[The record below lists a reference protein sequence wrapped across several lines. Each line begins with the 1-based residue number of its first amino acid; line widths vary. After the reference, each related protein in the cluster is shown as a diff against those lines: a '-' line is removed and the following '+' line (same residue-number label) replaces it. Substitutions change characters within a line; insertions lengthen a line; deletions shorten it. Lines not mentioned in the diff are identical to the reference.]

1 MTASSPDQLAPGTI
15 LADRYEIIR
24 RLGAGG
30 MGAVYLA
37 RHQLMDRLCAVK
49 VLAPGQ
55 HRDQEA
61 LHRFTREAQNASRIV
76 HPSVCTIYDFGSTD
90 DGIAYL
96 AMEYLEGRTLG
107 AILTEQKRLPLDRA
121 IRLTR
126 AIAAGLDAAHEL
138 GIVHRDLKP
147 DNVMVIATKTGEAV
161 KLVDFGIA
169 KALEKE
175 PEGGVTAPGVV
186 IGTPDYMAPEQFAG
200 DPVDPRA
207 DIYALGVMFYRM
219 ATGSLPHLG
228 ESARDT
234 LTKRLTE
241 PPRALAEAAPESAF
255 PEGLQAVVTRVLAR
269 RPAERYPTAGAF
281 GTALVELFTGPL
293 EIASIPTVRLD
304 TATAPVPQPAPKRRG
319 LIVAVGSA
327 LGAAAIAAFVFLRP
341 TLGTSATP
349 VDSTPGIQPQPPA
362 QPPAA
367 PPPAAVIPAP
377 PPASAGR
384 DTSKPPNT
392 STSARPGGMKQV
404 NPPPESL
411 RVAPQPPPAVPS
423 GPAPTEKE
431 VDALDV
437 ADDRSRDADRA
448 KAVQFYSRVD
458 AGELVR
464 AKAAFAVSVAYF
476 LDKRYPEAETWIDRA
491 IAMNDLT
498 PAGPERNSRGTRYRN
513 QKIANARVMTSDTTG
528 P

>member
-1 MTASSPDQLAPGTI
+1 MTASSPDQLTPGTI
-15 LADRYEIIR
+15 LAERYEIIR

-37 RHQLMDRLCAVK
+37 RHRLMDRLCAVK

-55 HRDQEA
+55 NRDQEA

-76 HPSVCTIYDFGSTD
+76 HPSVCTIYDFGTTD

-147 DNVMVIATKTGEAV
+147 DNVMVVATKVGEAV

-169 KALEKE
+169 KALQKE

-207 DIYALGVMFYRM
+207 DLYALGVMFYRM
-219 ATGSLPHLG
+219 ATGTLPHLG

-241 PPRALAEAAPESAF
+241 PPRALVEAAPDSMF

-293 EIASIPTVRLD
+293 EIATIPTVRLD

-319 LIVAVGSA
+319 VIVAVGSA
-327 LGAAAIAAFVFLRP
+327 VGAAVIAAILILKP
-341 TLGTSATP
+341 SLGNGATP
-349 VDSTPGIQPQPPA
+349 IDSTPAVQPQPQPPA
-362 QPPAA
+362 AL
-367 PPPAAVIPAP
+367 PPAAVVTP
-377 PPASAGR
+377 PPAPTSPTR
-384 DTSKPPNT
+384 DTGRTTTQGP
-392 STSARPGGMKQV
+392 RPGGMKQV

-411 RVAPQPPPAVPS
+411 RVAPPPPSGVPS
-423 GPAPTEKE
+423 TPAPTEKE

-437 ADDRSRDADRA
+437 ADDKSRDADRA
-448 KAVQFYSRVD
+448 KAVQFYYRAD
-458 AGELVR
+458 AGEVVR

-476 LDKRYPEAETWIDRA
+476 LDKRYAEAESWIDRA

-498 PAGPERNSRGTRYRN
+498 QPGTERTSRGTRYRN

>member
-1 MTASSPDQLAPGTI
+1 MTAPSPDQLAPGTI

-37 RHQLMDRLCAVK
+37 RHRLMDRLCAVK

-76 HPSVCTIYDFGSTD
+76 HPNVCTVYDFGTTPD
-90 DGIAYL
+90 EGVAYL

-107 AILTEQKRLPLDRA
+107 QILAEQKRLPLDRA

-147 DNVMVIATKTGEAV
+147 DNVMVLATRTGESV

-169 KALEKE
+169 KALQKE

-200 DPVDPRA
+200 DPLDPRA
-207 DIYALGVMFYRM
+207 DIYSLGVIFYRM
-219 ATGSLPHLG
+219 VTGTQPHLG

-241 PPRALAEAAPESAF
+241 PPRPLVEAAPDASL

-269 RPAERYPTAGAF
+269 RPAERYPTAGGF
-281 GTALVELFTGPL
+281 GMALVELFTGPL
-293 EIASIPTVRLD
+293 EIATMPTVRLD

-319 LIVAVGSA
+319 MMVAVGSA
-327 LGAAAIAAFVFLRP
+327 IGLATIAAIVALKP
-341 TLGTSATP
+341 SLGTSATP
-349 VDSTPGIQPQPPA
+349 ADSVPAIQPQPPA
-362 QPPAA
+362 ALPPPAVVPPA
-367 PPPAAVIPAP
+367 PPPAAPT
-377 PPASAGR
+377 R
-384 DTSKPPNT
+384 DTAKTAT
-392 STSARPGGMKQV
+392 SGTRQGGLRPV
-404 NPPPESL
+404 TPTPESL
-411 RVAPQPPPAVPS
+411 RVAPPPPSGVPS
-423 GPAPTEKE
+423 TPAPTLKE
-431 VDALDV
+431 VGALDV
-437 ADDRSRDADRA
+437 VDPATRDADRR
-448 KAVQFYSRVD
+448 KAVQFYGRED
-458 AGELVR
+458 ADAAVR
-464 AKAAFAVSVAYF
+464 AVAAFVVANAYQY
-476 LDKRYPEAETWIDRA
+476 DKRYAEAQDWVDRA
-491 IAMNDLT
+491 IAQNVLT
-498 PAGPERNSRGTRYRN
+498 APGPERDGRTSRYQQFRRN
-513 QKIANARVMTSDTTG
+513 NARMMTSDTTG

>member
-1 MTASSPDQLAPGTI
+1 MTSSSPDQLTPGTI

-30 MGAVYLA
+30 MGTVYLA
-37 RHQLMDRLCAVK
+37 RHRLMDRLCAVK
-49 VLAPGQ
+49 VLAPSQ

-76 HPSVCTIYDFGSTD
+76 HPCVCTVYDFGTTD
-90 DGIAYL
+90 DGVAYL

-147 DNVMVIATKTGEAV
+147 DNVMVLSTRTGEAV

-175 PEGGVTAPGVV
+175 PGGGVTAPGVV

-200 DPVDPRA
+200 DPLDPRA

-228 ESARDT
+228 ETARDT

-241 PPRALAEAAPESAF
+241 PPRPLAEAVPDSMF
-255 PEGLQAVVTRVLAR
+255 PEGLQPVVTRVLAR
-269 RPAERYPTAGAF
+269 QPAERYPTAGAF

-293 EIASIPTVRLD
+293 EIATMPTVRLD
-304 TATAPVPQPAPKRRG
+304 TATAPISPPAPKRRG
-319 LIVAVGSA
+319 MALAVGGVV
-327 LGAAAIAAFVFLRP
+327 GAAAIAAIVMLRP
-341 TLGTSATP
+341 SLGSSAAPIDTA
-349 VDSTPGIQPQPPA
+349 TIQPAPQPPA
-362 QPPAA
+362 ALPPPAVIPQPPAA
-367 PPPAAVIPAP
+367 APA
-377 PPASAGR
+377 R
-384 DTSKPPNT
+384 DTGKR
-392 STSARPGGMKQV
+392 STQGTRPGGMRAV

-411 RVAPQPPPAVPS
+411 RVAPPPPSGVPS
-423 GPAPTEKE
+423 TPAPTEKD

-437 ADDRSRDADRA
+437 ADDRTRDADQA
-448 KAVQFYSRVD
+448 KAVQFYNRLD
-458 AGELVR
+458 AGAVVR
-464 AKAAFAVSVAYF
+464 AKAAFMAAIAYT
-476 LDKRYPEAETWIDRA
+476 LNKRYAVAETWIDRA

-498 PAGPERNSRGTRYRN
+498 EPGPERTGRASRYRN
-513 QKIANARVMTSDTTG
+513 QKIAIERLMTSDTTG

>member
-1 MTASSPDQLAPGTI
+1 MTASSPDQLAPGAI

-37 RHQLMDRLCAVK
+37 RHRLMDRLCAVK
-49 VLAPGQ
+49 VLAAGQ

-61 LHRFTREAQNASRIV
+61 LQRFTREAQNASRIV
-76 HPSVCTIYDFGSTD
+76 HPNVCTVYDFGTTD
-90 DGIAYL
+90 DGVAYL

-107 AILTEQKRLPLDRA
+107 AILAEQKRLPLDRA

-147 DNVMVIATKTGEAV
+147 DNVMVLATKTGEAV

-169 KALEKE
+169 KALQKE

-200 DPVDPRA
+200 DPLDPRA
-207 DIYALGVMFYRM
+207 DIYSLGVIFFRM
-219 ATGSLPHLG
+219 TTGSLPHLG

-234 LTKRLTE
+234 LTRRLTE
-241 PPRALAEAAPESAF
+241 PPRPLAEAAPDSMF

-269 RPAERYPTAGAF
+269 RPVERYPTAGGF

-293 EIASIPTVRLD
+293 EIATMPTVRLD
-304 TATAPVPQPAPKRRG
+304 TATAPVAQPAPKRRG
-319 LIVAVGSA
+319 VLVAVGGA
-327 LGAAAIAAFVFLRP
+327 VGAAVIAAVVMLRP
-341 TLGTSATP
+341 SLGNSATP
-349 VDSTPGIQPQPPA
+349 ADTAVALDPA
-362 QPPAA
+362 PPPAA
-367 PPPAAVIPAP
+367 PPPPTAIVPP
-377 PPASAGR
+377 PPAPVR
-384 DTSKPPNT
+384 DTGKTATPGT
-392 STSARPGGMKQV
+392 RPGGMRPV

-411 RVAPQPPPAVPS
+411 RVAPPPPAAVPS
-423 GPAPTEKE
+423 
-431 VDALDV
+431 DALPTMSDV
-437 ADDRSRDADRA
+437 NALIEGATDPATRDASRA
-448 KAVQFYSRVD
+448 KAVQFYRITGAD
-458 AGELVR
+458 LEVR
-464 AKAAFAVSVAYF
+464 TVSAFVAAVAYN
-476 LDKRYPEAETWIDRA
+476 LDGRYGDADQWVRNA
-491 IAMNDLT
+491 LAMNRLT
-498 PAGPERNSRGTRYRN
+498 PAGTMRDERESRYLRLQRAITS
-513 QKIANARVMTSDTTG
+513 KLASDTTG

>member
-1 MTASSPDQLAPGTI
+1 MTASSPDQLAPGAI

-76 HPSVCTIYDFGSTD
+76 HPSVCTIYDFGTTD

-107 AILTEQKRLPLDRA
+107 AILAEQKRLPLDRA

-147 DNVMVIATKTGEAV
+147 DNVMVIATRTGEAV

-169 KALEKE
+169 KALAKE

-234 LTKRLTE
+234 LTRRLTE
-241 PPRALAEAAPESAF
+241 PPRPLAEALPDSMF
-255 PEGLQAVVTRVLAR
+255 PEGLQPVVTRVLAR

-293 EIASIPTVRLD
+293 EIATMPTVRLD
-304 TATAPVPQPAPKRRG
+304 TATAPVPPQPAPRRRG
-319 LIVAVGSA
+319 VLVAVGSA
-327 LGAAAIAAFVFLRP
+327 IGIATIAAIVMLKP
-341 TLGTSATP
+341 SLGSSETP
-349 VDSTPGIQPQPPA
+349 IDSTRTVQPPPQPPA
-362 QPPAA
+362 ALPPPVTAGPQPPPAA
-367 PPPAAVIPAP
+367 PV
-377 PPASAGR
+377 R
-384 DTSKPPNT
+384 DTGKAT
-392 STSARPGGMKQV
+392 RPGGMRTV

-411 RVAPQPPPAVPS
+411 RIAPPPPSGVPS
-423 GPAPTEKE
+423 TPAPT
-431 VDALDV
+431 VQDVSALDV
-437 ADDRSRDADRA
+437 VDPATRDADRR
-448 KAVQFYSRVD
+448 KAVQFYGRED
-458 AGELVR
+458 ADAAVR
-464 AKAAFAVSVAYF
+464 ATAAFVAANAYQY
-476 LDKRYPEAETWIDRA
+476 DKRYAEAQDWVDKA
-491 IAMNDLT
+491 ISMNALT
-498 PAGPERNSRGTRYRN
+498 PAGTERTGRDTRYKSWR
-513 QKIANARVMTSDTTG
+513 ITNARMMTSDTTG
-528 P
+528 S

>member
-1 MTASSPDQLAPGTI
+1 MTASSPDQLAPGAI

-37 RHQLMDRLCAVK
+37 RHRLMDRLCAVK
-49 VLAPGQ
+49 VLGAGQ
-55 HRDQEA
+55 HRDREA

-76 HPSVCTIYDFGSTD
+76 HPSVCTVYDFGTTE
-90 DGIAYL
+90 DGVAYL

-107 AILTEQKRLPLDRA
+107 AILTEQQRLPLDRA

-255 PEGLQAVVTRVLAR
+255 PEGLQAVITRVLAR

-293 EIASIPTVRLD
+293 EIATMPTVRLD
-304 TATAPVPQPAPKRRG
+304 TATAPVPQPAPRRRG
-319 LIVAVGSA
+319 VMLAVGSA
-327 LGAAAIAAFVFLRP
+327 IGAAAIAAIVIFQP
-341 TLGTSATP
+341 SLGNRGTP
-349 VDSTPGIQPQPPA
+349 VDSTPAIQPQPQPPA
-362 QPPAA
+362 AL
-367 PPPAAVIPAP
+367 PPPAAVIP
-377 PPASAGR
+377 PPAPTSAPG
-384 DTSKPPNT
+384 DTSRTTTPVT
-392 STSARPGGMKQV
+392 RPGGMRPV

-411 RVAPQPPPAVPS
+411 RVAPPPPSGVPS
-423 GPAPTEKE
+423 TPAPTEKD

-437 ADDRSRDADRA
+437 ADDGTRDADRA
-448 KAVQFYSRVD
+448 KAVQFYNRLD
-458 AGELVR
+458 AGEVVR
-464 AKAAFAVSVAYF
+464 AKAAFVVAGAYNI
-476 LDKRYPEAETWIDRA
+476 DKRFAEAERWIDRA

-498 PAGPERNSRGTRYRN
+498 EPGPQRTDRASRYRN
-513 QKIANARVMTSDTTG
+513 MKIAIARMMTSDTTG